1 MDNPWLQLNPNDF
14 STQWWLCS
22 DIKFKVKLCRFSVD
36 KNQIEFCKILE
47 CKKCKDLILV
57 HYIIYYNLLFT

>member
-36 KNQIEFCKILE
+36 KNLIEFCKILE
-47 CKKCKDLILV
+47 RV
-57 HYIIYYNLLFT
+57 